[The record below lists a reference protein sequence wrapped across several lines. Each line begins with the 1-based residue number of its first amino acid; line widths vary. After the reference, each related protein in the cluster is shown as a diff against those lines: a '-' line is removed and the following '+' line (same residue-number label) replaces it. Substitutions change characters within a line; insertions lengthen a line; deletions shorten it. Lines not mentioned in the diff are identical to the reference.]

1 MNKFVTSADDLVTT
15 HENTRAGFLAIALEK
30 NRVGDPYVKQAL
42 AFKSM
47 VAHTTGPDDFLTMP
61 TIRPFLLTAAG
72 LSEKSL
78 QHLNHEDHTIVI
90 RELIDQF
97 LKPAGPA
104 YIDETIYR
112 FLLTKGD
119 AVGGTMR
126 NRIGAMGQEKLVRCI
141 LSCMNVRG
149 ISYLWAGNG
158 RSFQWLPKQSD
169 DRGIEKLLKALYWSN
184 PKGER
189 VLGFNMTNAIVT
201 KNIDICLYDTD
212 KVGYHQGKIAKLHP
226 EKAIMLGELKGGID
240 PAGADEHWKTANT
253 ALDRI
258 RTSYAS
264 KGLQIQTSFVGAA
277 IEKAMAGEI
286 FAQLRDGTM
295 TNGANLTD
303 TNQLVEYCNWLLDL

>member
-1 MNKFVTSADDLVTT
+1 
-15 HENTRAGFLAIALEK
+15 
-30 NRVGDPYVKQAL
+30 
-42 AFKSM
+42 
-47 VAHTTGPDDFLTMP
+47 
-61 TIRPFLLTAAG
+61 
-72 LSEKSL
+72 
-78 QHLNHEDHTIVI
+78 
-90 RELIDQF
+90 
-97 LKPAGPA
+97 
-104 YIDETIYR
+104 
-112 FLLTKGD
+112 
-119 AVGGTMR
+119 
-126 NRIGAMGQEKLVRCI
+126 
-141 LSCMNVRG
+141 
-149 ISYLWAGNG
+149 
-158 RSFQWLPKQSD
+158 
-169 DRGIEKLLKALYWSN
+169 
-184 PKGER
+184 
-189 VLGFNMTNAIVT
+189 MTNAIVT